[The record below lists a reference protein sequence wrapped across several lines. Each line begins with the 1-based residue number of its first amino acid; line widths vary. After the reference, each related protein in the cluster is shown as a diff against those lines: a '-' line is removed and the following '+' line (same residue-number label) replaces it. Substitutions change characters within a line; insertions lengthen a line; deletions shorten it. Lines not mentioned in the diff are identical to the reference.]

1 MINMFLENKWF
12 WQLARARVHCK
23 SNPTKILIITII
35 IIIITIIIIIIIVR
49 QPNIN
54 LFSSLHYITSNRVK
68 EGFNAATLHS
78 NCGTTQQ
85 KPPPPSQVNSEQLL
99 QLFYEKYLLF
109 LLLLLLLPIT
119 LCKRRIE
126 DSPSWQLVEPNTNH
140 NIEENGFL
148 VLWR

>member
-1 MINMFLENKWF
+1 MGESAPSCSVTTPANPGQTASHTA
-12 WQLARARVHCK
+12 QLWRDLSAGPGRSVETDDVFRL
-23 SNPTKILIITII
+23 N
-35 IIIITIIIIIIIVR
+35 
-49 QPNIN
+49 
-54 LFSSLHYITSNRVK
+54 
-68 EGFNAATLHS
+68 
-78 NCGTTQQ
+78 QQ

-99 QLFYEKYLLF
+99 QLFYERFLLF

-148 VLWR
+148 VL